1 MKKTVTESLAAHPG
15 LLQKLARH
23 LVHMLSGKDNTTVDV
38 SRVSML
44 LLVLGF
50 IGLAAWDLYHGGKW
64 DPQSYGIAAGA
75 LLAGGGA
82 GIGMKAK
89 TEPDATADGGGA

>member
-1 MKKTVTESLAAHPG
+1 MKKDLVTAVAAKPG
-15 LLQKLARH
+15 LVQKLARH
-23 LVHMLSGKDNTTVDV
+23 LVHMLSGKDNSTVDV
-38 SRVSML
+38 ARVSML

-50 IGLAAWDLYHGGKW
+50 IGLAAADLYHGGKW

-89 TEPDATADGGGA
+89 TEPDATTDGGAS